1 MHRKNVC
8 DGSGRFLSMRQES
21 YMDEIKFAAEIR

>member
-1 MHRKNVC
+1 MYRKSVC
-8 DGSGRFLSMRQES
+8 GGSDRSLSMRQES

>member
-1 MHRKNVC
+1 MYRKSVC
-8 DGSGRFLSMRQES
+8 DGSDKSLPMRQES